1 MALTAGYAALGSG
14 LDRLS
19 RDNPASARMVPI
31 AFRANAWRGAS
42 AQDMTLER
50 YTAAL
55 DKARRAIVADPID
68 VGSSSG
74 MGLAR
79 LKLRQGVAAEA
90 AFRVAGQLGWRD
102 KNTQLYWMA
111 VSADNGAFGI
121 AAERADALLRQD
133 RRLREL
139 PAMVAGLEATEGGR
153 KALAARIALRPEWF
167 GDYWNKLFLLTP
179 AQLANRALVLDQAA
193 LRAPVM
199 GCDDVQTMT
208 ASLAQQ
214 RDTVRSQAISER
226 FCKRTS
232 GSVLADG
239 GFTAAQ
245 LSSTATVGWQFAG
258 EGGLDVRIQDIG
270 PQGKAVVVT
279 STLAL
284 RQVFASQAL
293 HLAPGRYRITWRM
306 PGQRAGIAVRLSCKQ
321 GEGEFLTA
329 GSAGRDRMAGEV
341 ELGADCPL
349 QWLALAIDPGAGPI
363 IVDDVTVAP
372 VK

>member
-1 MALTAGYAALGSG
+1 MRRSILTGPIVLMALTAGYAALGSG

-111 VSADNGAFGI
+111 VSADSGAFGI

-153 KALAARIALRPEWF
+153 KAY
-167 GDYWNKLFLLTP
+167 D
-179 AQLANRALVLDQAA
+179 
-193 LRAPVM
+193 
-199 GCDDVQTMT
+199 
-208 ASLAQQ
+208 
-214 RDTVRSQAISER
+214 
-226 FCKRTS
+226 
-232 GSVLADG
+232 
-239 GFTAAQ
+239 
-245 LSSTATVGWQFAG
+245 
-258 EGGLDVRIQDIG
+258 
-270 PQGKAVVVT
+270 
-279 STLAL
+279 
-284 RQVFASQAL
+284 
-293 HLAPGRYRITWRM
+293 
-306 PGQRAGIAVRLSCKQ
+306 
-321 GEGEFLTA
+321 
-329 GSAGRDRMAGEV
+329 SA
-341 ELGADCPL
+341 
-349 QWLALAIDPGAGPI
+349 LALAVPENVTADDTGFLRLSDLLAQWGGKLNGTELVVLSACRTARGEMESGDGFVALTWGFLFAGSKGVI
-363 IVDDVTVAP
+363 ASLWEVDDTATALLMSRLYENLLGSFDQP
-372 VK
+372 REIAGKSYPSGSPLPRALALSEAKTWLRDLTRKQAEQSVKRLLKSDAQLPRGDRPYSDPYFWGAFLLFGGEDS